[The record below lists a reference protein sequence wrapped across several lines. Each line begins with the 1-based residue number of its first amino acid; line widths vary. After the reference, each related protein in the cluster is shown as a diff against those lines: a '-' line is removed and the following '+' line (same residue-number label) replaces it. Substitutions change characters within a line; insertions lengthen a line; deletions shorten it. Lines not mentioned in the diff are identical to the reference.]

1 MNSNSDRLRALIE
14 SNKIIK
20 VGGAFDAMSAKLVE
34 NNGFDAIWAGSFSI
48 SAINAV
54 PDASILTM
62 TEFFEA
68 ASKMAYAC
76 NIPVIADCDTGYG
89 GPDNVRHLVKKYEN
103 AGIAGISIED
113 KVFPKQNSLLEN
125 ASHEL
130 LSEKDFVDKII
141 AAVESKQNKNFLI
154 IARVEALISGMGMD
168 EALKRASAYERAG
181 ADAIL
186 IHSKQKTPDE
196 IFQFMELWNGKIP
209 IVVVPTTYDTVKIDD
224 LNLDSFD
231 YNTPSARQ
239 GFYTSYTGSFNF
251 TTGSNHFMFV
261 PKYSENCV
269 TINSTVFDGDTL
281 IPVESAS
288 SWQIKKA
295 SDIEVGDKYLSSSMD
310 KGTVGSVGAASNQDL
325 VHFLITYPQ
334 GNPDM
339 YYHRNVFCDGIL
351 TLVENKMYTVNSPA
365 FGAATGSTS
374 ASNAEI
380 NSYVSTS
387 IQQWELLNH
396 NSVNGTLFNGSN
408 YSGTVARYSE
418 NILNRIVSQFSSS
431 VWEW

>member
-1 MNSNSDRLRALIE
+1 MHSSSDRLKILME

-130 LSEKDFVDKII
+130 LSEKDFVDKIV

-224 LNLDSFD
+224 LSAHKIKFVIYANQTLRASYASMSKLLSKLVNADS
-231 YNTPSARQ
+231 
-239 GFYTSYTGSFNF
+239 
-251 TTGSNHFMFV
+251 
-261 PKYSENCV
+261 
-269 TINSTVFDGDTL
+269 INEVNDMMVSMN
-281 IPVESAS
+281 
-288 SWQIKKA
+288 
-295 SDIEVGDKYLSSSMD
+295 DIFRL
-310 KGTVGSVGAASNQDL
+310 Q
-325 VHFLITYPQ
+325 
-334 GNPDM
+334 DM
-339 YYHRNVFCDGIL
+339 YDTQI
-351 TLVENKMYTVNSPA
+351 EEK
-365 FGAATGSTS
+365 
-374 ASNAEI
+374 
-380 NSYVSTS
+380 
-387 IQQWELLNH
+387 EL
-396 NSVNGTLFNGSN
+396 N
-408 YSGTVARYSE
+408 YKSKQLGH
-418 NILNRIVSQFSSS
+418 
-431 VWEW
+431 